1 MARIKRRQHK
11 PIFVFVEE
19 ELLEL
24 TDKYSPFSRS
34 RTVEIAL
41 RDWLQKHFGISY
53 KLLEEREYDA
63 NIDEQIKEASEYYEK
78 VEKEKPDL
86 EIFKKLL
93 R

>member
-1 MARIKRRQHK
+1 MRQ
-11 PIFVFVEE
+11 
-19 ELLEL
+19 
-24 TDKYSPFSRS
+24 
-34 RTVEIAL
+34 
-41 RDWLQKHFGISY
+41 FGISY